1 MAELFEIIASS
12 LNDDGRVRRVD
23 CSWPKDFARPHFMPY
38 LVGTRRKSLHPRM
51 VLDVR
56 MNGKQLSMVTI
67 RQVFQFFFLYIAFIF
82 IWALLLISDGVSV
95 FDAFGISIST
105 MGCIGP
111 AFGITGA
118 TETYAGLSA
127 FSKGILCVSMLLGR
141 LEMLTF
147 LVMLKKDFWTS
158 KSAW

>member
-1 MAELFEIIASS
+1 
-12 LNDDGRVRRVD
+12 
-23 CSWPKDFARPHFMPY
+23 
-38 LVGTRRKSLHPRM
+38 M